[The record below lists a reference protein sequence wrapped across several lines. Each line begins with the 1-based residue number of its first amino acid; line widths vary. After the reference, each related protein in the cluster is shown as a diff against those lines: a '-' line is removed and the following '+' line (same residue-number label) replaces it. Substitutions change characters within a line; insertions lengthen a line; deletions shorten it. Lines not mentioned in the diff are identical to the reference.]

1 MKKLLFFL
9 VLFVTVLAGC
19 GKKQQRTFTVIN
31 QSNWRVVVAVTNF
44 IDDIGN
50 NQSYGTYVIGEH
62 NNLRGLPNQI
72 SFSLYEYG
80 DCKLVSVNGAK
91 IKSKTDTRLVLDDAS
106 PVTVNIVNQTGSDI
120 IIQNEPWLG
129 GDPVDFYYGGIY
141 RDQYQILYND
151 YKPIFSNCTIITKD
165 RTESNPMKIPVYAW
179 QLFEITDPQKFTA
192 FAHKY
197 ILITSNRQGL
207 RGAWERVGGTFFLRI
222 TN

>member
-1 MKKLLFFL
+1 M
-9 VLFVTVLAGC
+9 
-19 GKKQQRTFTVIN
+19 
-31 QSNWRVVVAVTNF
+31 
-44 IDDIGN
+44 
-50 NQSYGTYVIGEH
+50 
-62 NNLRGLPNQI
+62 
-72 SFSLYEYG
+72 
-80 DCKLVSVNGAK
+80 VSVNGAK

-207 RGAWERVGGTFFLRI
+207 RGAWERVGGTFFFAYNELKFLI
-222 TN
+222 NLF